1 MFVNK
6 MKMDGRHQIAEAC
19 TLKKKWEVGVKLQVN
34 STAIGVEAPSASDAT
49 RILNTLTQFK
59 HHKLA
64 HATRNHTGEPSPMAY
79 LIERKSQTIF
89 VTATSIVSKGKP
101 REMIVESRPEYAVVQ
116 LAGVQEQF
124 PVPWEE
130 VYAAAKKRHEANLR
144 LERKALKKR
153 RRSTQS
159 KR

>member
-1 MFVNK
+1 
-6 MKMDGRHQIAEAC
+6 
-19 TLKKKWEVGVKLQVN
+19 
-34 STAIGVEAPSASDAT
+34 
-49 RILNTLTQFK
+49 
-59 HHKLA
+59 
-64 HATRNHTGEPSPMAY
+64 MAY

-89 VTATSIVSKGKP
+89 VTATSIIARGKP
-101 REMIVESRPEYAVVQ
+101 REMVIESRPEYAVIQ
-116 LAGVQEQF
+116 LSGIAQKF